1 MTFNPPSTRLGLIV
15 SSVGVMVAAF
25 LIAIRPSPM
34 RRV

>member
-1 MTFNPPSTRLGLIV
+1 LIV
-15 SSVGVMVAAF
+15 SGVGVMVAAF